1 MANLIIVEDDLVL
14 LAGMKDLLSIE
25 GHQVRAVSSGQAAL
39 RAIESEPPELVV
51 CDILM
56 PEMSGTQLLE
66 AVRACSDWS
75 TIPFLFVSASTTPEV
90 ERQVAALDGVSYLR
104 KPFEIDRLCE
114 AVTVAIGA
122 CSDSTGGG

>member
-14 LAGMKDLLSIE
+14 LAGMKDLLSME

-39 RAIESEPPELVV
+39 QAIEAEPPELVV
-51 CDILM
+51 CDIVM

-66 AVRACSDWS
+66 VVRTCSDWS
-75 TIPFLFVSASTTPEV
+75 AIPFLFVSASTMPEM
-90 ERQVAALDGVSYLR
+90 EKQIAALGGVSYLR

-114 AVTVAIGA
+114 AVAVATEA
-122 CSDSTGGG
+122 CSGPAGGG